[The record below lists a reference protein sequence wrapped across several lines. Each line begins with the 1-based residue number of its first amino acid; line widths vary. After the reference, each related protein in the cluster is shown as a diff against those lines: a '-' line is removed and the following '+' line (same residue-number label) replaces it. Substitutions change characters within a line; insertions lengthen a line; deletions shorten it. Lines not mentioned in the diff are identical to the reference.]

1 MKFAYRNSSVL
12 RHTYNHYDKAINII
26 NKYLKCAHESDIHRY
41 YPVAAS
47 QIYNDKQ
54 LCARIIDFLGDIYI
68 GSGLDVNQEENT
80 TGAEIQD
87 AIPFLAFCNGN
98 A

>member
-1 MKFAYRNSSVL
+1 MIREAKVI
-12 RHTYNHYDKAINII
+12 DII

-54 LCARIIDFLGDIYI
+54 LCERIIDFLGDIYI
-68 GSGLDVNQEENT
+68 GSGLDVNYEENT

-87 AIPFLAFCNGN
+87 AITFLAFCNGN